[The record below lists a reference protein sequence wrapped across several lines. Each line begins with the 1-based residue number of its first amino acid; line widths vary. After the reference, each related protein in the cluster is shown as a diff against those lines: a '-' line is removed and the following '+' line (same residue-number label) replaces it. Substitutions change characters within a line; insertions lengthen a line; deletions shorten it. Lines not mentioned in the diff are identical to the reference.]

1 MSESVDG
8 SLQSTKFVEIYNENK
23 TKLTKIP
30 YSFFFKGILLIKVI
44 KKSKGKNKKKIT
56 LFS

>member
-8 SLQSTKFVEIYNENK
+8 SLRSTKFVEIYNENK

-30 YSFFFKGILLIKVI
+30 YSLFFLS
-44 KKSKGKNKKKIT
+44 SKCVRIT
-56 LFS
+56 RLAIQQHPIN